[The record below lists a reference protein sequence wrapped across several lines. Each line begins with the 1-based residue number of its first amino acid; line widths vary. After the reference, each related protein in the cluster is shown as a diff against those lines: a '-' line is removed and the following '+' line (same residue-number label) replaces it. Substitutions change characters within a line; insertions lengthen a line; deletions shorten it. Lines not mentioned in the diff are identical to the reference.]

1 MTNWWMIAGYS
12 FECDQKR
19 PVCGVA
25 VGGVIIVERS
35 SLVYSYRRGRGRGQ
49 TRTGMREHERVFVYI
64 TLHLLMLIDSL

>member
-12 FECDQKR
+12 FECDQKW

-35 SLVYSYRRGRGRGQ
+35 SLVYSYRRGRGQ
-49 TRTGMREHERVFVYI
+49 TRTGVREHERVFVFI